1 MKKLYF
7 TDDEQKEAKKIWNK
21 RYYIKNR
28 EKLKAQQL
36 INYHK
41 KKNYPQL
48 NLNDP
53 RRILILETGV
63 FSGS

>member
-21 RYYIKNR
+21 RYYLKNR

-41 KKNYPQL
+41 KKKLSPVKFKRPTPNF
-48 NLNDP
+48 N
-53 RRILILETGV
+53 
-63 FSGS
+63 S